1 MTGRKSPWGSDGGD
15 DGGGEDGENASGGSS
30 EPEDRSGND
39 KPGES
44 DPGAPP
50 PSGRGG
56 SDKGGADRG
65 DPKEP
70 RGPRNPWLPS
80 SGTPPRRSAGL
91 EDIFRPRDPR
101 RPGGGSGGSPGG
113 GFPNLPRRADGKSWL
128 PIGIAAAVVIM
139 LGSSCVH
146 VLGPAEK
153 GVVTRLGHFSRVI
166 DDGFS
171 LTLPWPIEQVEV
183 TDVGTFSVDTIPDG
197 DGEKLMLTGDQN
209 LIDLSY
215 QVRWNIKSLTDYSY
229 RLTDPKGTVR
239 EVAEAAMRASI
250 GQISL
255 NDALS
260 GAGRARVEQDVRE
273 RTQRILDAYRV
284 GVAIQGVE
292 IKKADPPSKTR
303 AAFDNVNVVRQEADR
318 DRSNARA
325 GAQQV
330 LARAQGDAAQ
340 FDKVYEE
347 YKLAPDVTKRRM
359 YYETMERVISQN
371 DTIVA
376 EPKNMNTYLPLPDL
390 KRRAEQPSGDITV
403 TATPSSSTQGG
414 Q

>member
-1 MTGRKSPWGSDGGD
+1 MTGRKSPWGSDGGNGDGND
-15 DGGGEDGENASGGSS
+15 DGEENGTRPAEESGDGTGKPDRPAPDREPSSGKES
-30 EPEDRSGND
+30 
-39 KPGES
+39 PG
-44 DPGAPP
+44 
-50 PSGRGG
+50 
-56 SDKGGADRG
+56 
-65 DPKEP
+65 EP

-80 SGTPPRRSAGL
+80 SGTPPRRAAGI
-91 EDIFRPRDPR
+91 EDIFRARDPR
-101 RPGGGSGGSPGG
+101 RGGGPGNGPGS
-113 GFPNLPRRADGKSWL
+113 FPNLPRRADGRSWL
-128 PIGIAAAVVIM
+128 PIGIAVAVVAM
-139 LGSSCVH
+139 LGASCVH
-146 VLGPAEK
+146 VLGPSEK
-153 GVVTRLGHFSRVI
+153 GIVTRLGHFSRVI

-183 TDVGTFSVDTIPDG
+183 TDVGTFTVDTIPDG

-209 LIDLSY
+209 LVDLSY
-215 QVRWNIKSLTDYSY
+215 QVRWNIKNLTDYSY

-303 AAFDNVNVVRQEADR
+303 AAFDNVNVARQDADR

-330 LARAQGDAAQ
+330 LARAQGEAAQ

-347 YKLAPDVTKRRM
+347 YKLAPEVTKRRM

-371 DTIVA
+371 DTVVA

-390 KRRAEQPSGDITV
+390 KRRAEQPTGDITV
-403 TATPSSSTQGG
+403 TASPSSSTQGG

>member
-1 MTGRKSPWGSDGGD
+1 MTGRKSPWGSDGGNGDGND
-15 DGGGEDGENASGGSS
+15 DGEENGSRPEEASGDGT
-30 EPEDRSGND
+30 D
-39 KPGES
+39 KPDRPAPDREPSSGKET
-44 DPGAPP
+44 PG
-50 PSGRGG
+50 
-56 SDKGGADRG
+56 
-65 DPKEP
+65 EP

-80 SGTPPRRSAGL
+80 SGTPPRRAAGI
-91 EDIFRPRDPR
+91 EDIFRARDPR
-101 RPGGGSGGSPGG
+101 RGGGPGNGPG
-113 GFPNLPRRADGKSWL
+113 GFPNLPRRADGRSWL
-128 PIGIAAAVVIM
+128 PIGIAVAVVAM
-139 LGSSCVH
+139 LGASCVH
-146 VLGPAEK
+146 VLGPSEK
-153 GVVTRLGHFSRVI
+153 GIVTRLGHFSRVI

-209 LIDLSY
+209 LVDLSY
-215 QVRWNIKSLTDYSY
+215 QVRWNIKNLTDYSY

-303 AAFDNVNVVRQEADR
+303 AAFDNVNVARQDADR

-347 YKLAPDVTKRRM
+347 YKLAPEVTKRRM

-371 DTIVA
+371 DTVVA

-403 TATPSSSTQGG
+403 TASPSSSTQAATQASTQGG